1 MWKDCFVATKEHF
14 YHVGGKETNRNA
26 VYEALLSNIELK
38 DSVTNSEM
46 KSRIKNDKSQ
56 LTSKP
61 KNYNLPKQLTL
72 TLEESRFANI
82 VYKQ

>member
-1 MWKDCFVATKEHF
+1 
-14 YHVGGKETNRNA
+14 
-26 VYEALLSNIELK
+26 
-38 DSVTNSEM
+38 M

-61 KNYNLPKQLTL
+61 KNYDLPKQLTL
-72 TLEESRFANI
+72 TLEESRFANN